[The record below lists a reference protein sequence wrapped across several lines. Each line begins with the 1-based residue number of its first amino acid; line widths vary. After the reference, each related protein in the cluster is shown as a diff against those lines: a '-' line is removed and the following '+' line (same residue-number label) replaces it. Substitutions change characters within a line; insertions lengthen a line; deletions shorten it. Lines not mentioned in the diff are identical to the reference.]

1 MVWAITVLV
10 VTIGLIAFAFYKMA
24 NMGYAVRRLKDDQV
38 VARFGTHWE
47 AEQWLDDHLGDEDV
61 YYLDD

>member
-10 VTIGLIAFAFYKMA
+10 VTIGLIAFALYKMA
-24 NMGYAVRRLKDDQV
+24 NIGYAVRRLKDDQV
-38 VARFGTHWE
+38 VARFDTHRE
-47 AEQWLDDHLGDEDV
+47 AEQWLDDHIDDEDA

>member
-1 MVWAITVLV
+1 MVWTITALV
-10 VTIGLIAFAFYKMA
+10 VTIGLIAFALYKMA

-38 VARFGTHWE
+38 VARFDTHWE
-47 AEQWLDDHLGDEDV
+47 AEQWLDDHIEDEDA